1 MKYQSSKDLKSLLFK
16 HAVETNHKKVTLADF
31 KIIEKGYKRS
41 KIRRELAESLDIKE
55 KRSSLNT

>member
-1 MKYQSSKDLKSLLFK
+1 M
-16 HAVETNHKKVTLADF
+16 ETNHKKVTLADF
-31 KIIEKGYKRS
+31 KIIEKGYERS